1 MKKSPWNLSP
11 LFSPHSIAIVGASPR
26 DGAGSL
32 VIKNLQ
38 RLGFKGTIYPVNPK
52 YQQIMGYP
60 CYPSLEAIPGPVDCA
75 ALLLGGN
82 AILPQLKA
90 AHARGIK
97 GTWAF
102 ASGFAEMGEEGKAKQ
117 QELKAFCEE
126 TGLLFCGPNC
136 VGYANIA
143 EGIGMYSAPLPRAFH
158 KGNIGVI
165 AQSGAVLLALGN
177 AAREVGFSRLISSGN
192 EASLGLVDYLDYLI
206 DDPCTDVIALFIE
219 TIRDPDGMAAACCR
233 AQAAKKPVIAL
244 KVGRSELACRVAAT
258 HTGAIAGS
266 DRILDA
272 FFRRWNVVRVN
283 TLDQLLET
291 AILFSKFHAYPPASR
306 RIGMSTVSG
315 GEMGMLAD
323 LVADHGLEFPALS
336 EQGKEAL
343 RKVLPP
349 YTPIANPLDA
359 WGSGDLK
366 ESYPASVSI
375 LANEPDVD
383 LLVVSQDIPAN
394 MADDQIAQFSD
405 VARAAVQA
413 RKASGKPV
421 VLMSNISGGIDASIQ
436 HILDEGGIPV
446 LQGSDESLGA
456 IASWIDWSRAEPD
469 PEVTAPTISDSL
481 LAELDQCDGILP
493 YTTATRLLAHF
504 GITDM
509 NERLVSTL
517 EQAASAASAIGYPVV
532 LKVISRDI
540 PHKTESGLVK
550 LHINDEMTLNRAWQA
565 LQQALITHH
574 PTARLEGILVQKM
587 VSGGAVETIVGV
599 NRDGQFGSAVVVGLG
614 GIFVELMRDAS
625 LELAPLSEARAFA
638 MVEKLRAAKLLK
650 GFRGS
655 RPSDIPALAR
665 LLVRIGQ
672 LAHALG
678 DRLVSLDLNPV
689 MVLPE
694 TQGVRIVDIVI
705 QTRTATP
712 SSSRSSS

>member
-1 MKKSPWNLSP
+1 
-11 LFSPHSIAIVGASPR
+11 
-26 DGAGSL
+26 
-32 VIKNLQ
+32 
-38 RLGFKGTIYPVNPK
+38 
-52 YQQIMGYP
+52 MGYP

-143 EGIGMYSAPLPRAFH
+143 EGIGMYSAPLPRTFR

-192 EASLGLVDYLDYLI
+192 EASLGLVDYLDYLV
-206 DDPCTDVIALFIE
+206 DDPQTDVIALFIE
-219 TIRDPDGMAAACCR
+219 TIRDPEGMAAACCR
-233 AQAAKKPVIAL
+233 AQAARKPVIAL
-244 KVGRSELACRVAAT
+244 KVGRSELACRVAST

-283 TLDQLLET
+283 TLDQLMET

-323 LVADHGLEFPALS
+323 IVADHGLEFPPLS
-336 EQGKEAL
+336 EQGRQAL
-343 RKVLPP
+343 REVLPP

-375 LANEPDVD
+375 LANEPEVDV
-383 LLVVSQDIPAN
+383 LVVSQDVPGN

-405 VARAAVQA
+405 VARAAVAA
-413 RKASGKPV
+413 RRRSGKPV
-421 VLMSNISGGIDASIQ
+421 VLMSNISGGIDTSIQ

-456 IASWIDWSRAEPD
+456 VASWIDWSRVTPEP
-469 PEVTAPTISDSL
+469 EAPALPVPGSL
-481 LAELDQCDGILP
+481 LAEIDQCDGGILP
-493 YTTATRLLAHF
+493 YGTATRLLAHF

-509 NERLVSTL
+509 DERLVNTL
-517 EQAASAASAIGYPVV
+517 EQAASAARAIGYPVV

-550 LHINDEMTLNRAWQA
+550 LRITDELALNRAWQA
-565 LQQALITHH
+565 LQQAVITHH
-574 PTARLEGILVQKM
+574 PTARLEGFLVQKM
-587 VSGGAVETIVGV
+587 VSGEAVETIVGV

-614 GIFVELMRDAS
+614 GIFVELMRDTS
-625 LELAPLSEARAFA
+625 LELAPLSETRALA
-638 MVEKLRAAKLLK
+638 MIEKLRAARLLK

-655 RPSDIPALAR
+655 KPADIPALAR
-665 LLVRIGQ
+665 LLVRTGQ

-705 QTRTATP
+705 QTRTVTT